1 TMATLMKKA
10 GSDFCCSICLDFY
23 KDPVILDCSHT
34 FCRACISQVWEREQ
48 RRLCCPQCRQ
58 VFSHKSLRPNL
69 ALANIVES
77 FKEMDSRAE
86 TSEPSRKR
94 QKLEEKEEFYCEEH
108 EEKLKLFCKEDQ
120 KLVCL
125 ICGMSQTHK
134 SHNHLP
140 IKEAFQ
146 IYKEKL
152 EKSVQG
158 LQSQLKEAYKCREE
172 KVTRFLKETEQTP
185 QKRKVNHLKQ
195 QIRDDFSKLHEF
207 LYKEE
212 VKLKEKLERKEM
224 EILKQLED
232 NGIKTAQVIS
242 KLEQTISEI
251 QKRLNSQR
259 AEELLKDIYNLY
271 YRAEV
276 KFEKPDRI
284 STDLREGEFIGPLQ
298 YRVWRRMREVM
309 DCPVKWLPDS
319 ITIDPKT
326 AKPDLSVSVD
336 RTSLQFTTSPQNVSD
351 NPKRFRSYCAALG
364 SEGFNSGRHYWEMEV
379 GDKSEWML
387 GVARESVERKHIV
400 TTSIEN
406 GFYILKKDK
415 KGYTVYNP
423 FTNVPLPVKPRKIG
437 VYLDYEGGQ
446 VSFYNAENMSHI
458 HSYTNRFTEK
468 MYPYFDTWRCLILMK
483 KKRVSN

>member
-1 TMATLMKKA
+1 MKKA

-146 IYKEKL
+146 IYK
-152 EKSVQG
+152 
-158 LQSQLKEAYKCREE
+158 
-172 KVTRFLKETEQTP
+172 
-185 QKRKVNHLKQ
+185 RKVNHLKQ

-259 AEELLKDIYNLY
+259 AEELLKDIKAALTG
-271 YRAEV
+271 AEV

-309 DCPVKWLPDS
+309 DCPVLDS

-468 MYPYFDTWRCLILMK
+468 MYPYFDTWWDIDGKNPEPLKLIALNK
-483 KKRVSN
+483 